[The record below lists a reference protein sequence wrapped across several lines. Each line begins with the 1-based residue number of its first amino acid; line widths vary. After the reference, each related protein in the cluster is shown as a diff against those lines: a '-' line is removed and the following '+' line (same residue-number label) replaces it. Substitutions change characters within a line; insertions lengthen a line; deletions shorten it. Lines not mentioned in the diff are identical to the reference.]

1 MKWRR
6 MGKGKWKLLITN
18 EEVLMIVNEVNAVFL
33 LQRKNRWIGHVL
45 RNDVRLHEVSEG
57 RIRGKPT
64 RGRRRI
70 QMLHRFANDSSYV
83 ALKWARRGHTEK

>member
-1 MKWRR
+1 
-6 MGKGKWKLLITN
+6 
-18 EEVLMIVNEVNAVFL
+18 MIVNEVNAVFL

-70 QMLHRFANDSSYV
+70 QMLHDLAVGVGYV
-83 ALKWARRGHTEK
+83 VLKRAAEDGEGW